1 MANTAKTGKVPVSK
15 TVKPETKVLPKSGK
29 VINLKSNKQT
39 EPAATLD
46 VTPDREFFNKI
57 RTNNVRKFKDNIR
70 EHIIDLEVTQ
80 ARINIEEK
88 LLNCGNVTYLTEQEV
103 IQDHQTAT
111 KNKEYLE
118 ITSLLIA
125 TAISLGVYLY
135 LTRRAIFVY

>member
-1 MANTAKTGKVPVSK
+1 MANTAKTGKAPVSK
-15 TVKPETKVLPKSGK
+15 TVKPETKVLPESGK

>member
-1 MANTAKTGKVPVSK
+1 MANTAKTSKVPVSK

-39 EPAATLD
+39 EPAATLY